1 MKTTNLYGSYKA
13 ISTRSFAVEKP
24 MINIL
29 NAGFNPSSGLVYCAK
44 SASKSGQLKIG
55 VTTIKLKTRLRK
67 IAPRYGIEEVRPL
80 FTISVDYPAEI
91 EHHAQVKL
99 RGCRVT
105 GKTKNDSVEWYRTT
119 AIEFVRAVVAT
130 VEERG
135 NSVLE
140 VTLFADCPNAGKV
153 KAELNRL
160 GVNVR
165 KECY

>member
-1 MKTTNLYGSYKA
+1 MNMTNLYNSYKA
-13 ISTRSFAVEKP
+13 INTGSFVRKP
-24 MINIL
+24 TISIL
-29 NAGFNPSSGLVYCAK
+29 SAGFNPSSGLVYCAT

-55 VTTIKLKTRLRK
+55 VTTMKLKTRLRK
-67 IAPRYGIEEVRPL
+67 IAPRYGIAEVRPL

-119 AIEFVRAVVAT
+119 AIDFARAIVDT
-130 VEERG
+130 VEQRG
-135 NSVLE
+135 NTVLE
-140 VTLFADCPNAGKV
+140 VTLFADCPNARNV
-153 KAELNRL
+153 KTELNRL
-160 GVNVR
+160 GINVR

>member
-1 MKTTNLYGSYKA
+1 MFA
-13 ISTRSFAVEKP
+13 ISV
-24 MINIL
+24 
-29 NAGFNPSSGLVYCAK
+29 G
-44 SASKSGQLKIG
+44 
-55 VTTIKLKTRLRK
+55 
-67 IAPRYGIEEVRPL
+67 
-80 FTISVDYPAEI
+80 YPAEI
-91 EHHAQVKL
+91 EHHAQLKL
-99 RGCRVT
+99 RECRVT

-119 AIEFVRAVVAT
+119 AIEFARAIVDT

-140 VTLFADCPNAGKV
+140 VTLFADCPNAGNV